1 MSNDFDLN
9 KSRWYNTMKV
19 GLATKAI
26 KRDAAT
32 VIDRSRILANFE
44 YDATIGKDLADAET
58 AATEALW
65 ALTVARREYEQK
77 ATPALVAAE

>member
-1 MSNDFDLN
+1 MSDFDLN

-44 YDATIGKDLADAET
+44 YDATIGKELADAET
-58 AATEALW
+58 AATEALF
-65 ALTVARREYEQK
+65 ALKTARLEYENNAGRILQ
-77 ATPALVAAE
+77 AAE